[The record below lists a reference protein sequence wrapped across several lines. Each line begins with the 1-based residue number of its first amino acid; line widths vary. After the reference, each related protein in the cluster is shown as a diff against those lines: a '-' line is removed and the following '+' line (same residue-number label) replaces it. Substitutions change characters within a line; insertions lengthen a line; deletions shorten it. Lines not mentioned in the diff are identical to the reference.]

1 MVALTSS
8 FAFGLLAIV
17 VLLGLSAFFSGSEIA
32 IFSLDPYRADAMSTD
47 DRAGA
52 TLARL
57 REDPHRLLVTILVGN
72 NFVNIAIASV
82 GTVLLVRELPEGIA
96 ITVSTLL
103 ISSVVLLFGEIV
115 PKSYGVADPE
125 GVARRVA
132 RPLRAVQF
140 VLGPVVT
147 LFDGLNEGIRRL
159 VGGARDIEK
168 PYVTRE
174 ELEAIVETAEET
186 GVIDADE
193 GTLIERVLRFSDVP
207 VRQAMVPRADIV
219 AVDAAATVQDAVD
232 TCAAERVTRLPVY
245 REGEDVVGYVDLRD
259 LADADPAAPLEEF
272 LLPVVHVFEGR
283 EIDDVLEELQREQ
296 LEVAIVFDQFGAVE
310 GLVTAE
316 DILEELVGEVFDVG
330 ETRDVVRAGP
340 GQVSSRGRVSVT
352 RINELLDTDLP
363 AVESGTLAALLA
375 EEFGRVPEVGE
386 SVVVSGVRLTVRSV
400 ADNRVLRVFVER
412 IHDRGTDE

>member
-1 MVALTSS
+1 MVALSSS
-8 FAFGLLAIV
+8 FAVGVAVIA
-17 VLLGLSAFFSGSEIA
+17 VLLVFSAFFSSSEIA
-32 IFSLDPYRADAMSTD
+32 IFSLDPHRADAMPTD
-47 DRAGA
+47 DAAGA

-96 ITVSTLL
+96 VTVSTLV
-103 ISSVVLLFGEIV
+103 ISTVVLLFGEIV

-132 RPLRAVQF
+132 RPLRVVQF
-140 VLGPVVT
+140 LLAPVVT
-147 LFDGLNEGIRRL
+147 LFDVLNDGIRRL

-174 ELEAIVETAEET
+174 DLEALVETAEEA
-186 GVIDADE
+186 GAIDAEE

-219 AVDAAATVQDAVD
+219 SIDVAATVGDAVE
-232 TCAAERVTRLPVY
+232 TCVAERLTRLPVY

-259 LADADPAAPLEEF
+259 LADADPDAPLDEF
-272 LLPVVHVFEGR
+272 LLSVVHVFEGR

-316 DILEELVGEVFDVG
+316 DIVEELVGELFDVG
-330 ETRDVVRAGP
+330 ETRDVARVAP
-340 GQVSSRGRVSVT
+340 GQLRSRGRVSVT
-352 RINELLDTDLP
+352 RINDLLDTDLP

-386 SVVVSGVRLTVRSV
+386 SVVVDGVRLTVGTV

-412 IHDRGTDE
+412 VEESE